1 MTTFSRTAN
10 GISNYPSFYGCDFVV
25 FTEGKEADEDEDKLV
40 LEERPD
46 VQYYR
51 EVLRIASNGLLPKI
65 KCIGNKKAALDYAEQ
80 IEASGSNKLVVIVDK
95 DLEGVTCSP
104 IPLRCV
110 IRTLGYSWE
119 NELWSPCVVSEVASL
134 ISNSN
139 TMVASL
145 INKNLPMLQKRL
157 KYLSLLNAVT
167 CLYGTALLAKSNSL
181 AGIRFKLPSL
191 PVVEVKRISRQFKSS
206 AASGCPLCRN
216 IIRGSSYAESRT
228 LIRGHLWEN
237 VAFRLISYAYMQA
250 TGDSFPPNGVL
261 QRLAFSVLK
270 RDVTSAIGSDVT
282 EYYRDELLRLSVIA

>member
-1 MTTFSRTAN
+1 MTTFSRTAK
-10 GISNYPSFYGCDFVV
+10 GIANYPSFYGCDFVV
-25 FTEGKEADEDEDKLV
+25 FTEGKETDQAELV
-40 LEERPD
+40 SEERPD

-51 EVLRIASNGLLPKI
+51 EVLRIASNGLTPKI

-80 IEASGSNKLVVIVDK
+80 IEASGTNSLIVIVDK

-119 NELWSPCVVSEVASL
+119 NELWSFYTISEVASL

-139 TMVASL
+139 TLVASL
-145 INKNLPMLQKRL
+145 INKNLPLLHKRL
-157 KYLSLLNAVT
+157 KYLSLLNAVS
-167 CLYGTALLAKSNSL
+167 CLYGTALLTKSNSL
-181 AGIRFKLPSL
+181 AGIRFRLPRL
-191 PVVEVKRISRQFKSS
+191 PVDEVKRISSQFKSS
-206 AASGCPLCRN
+206 PALGCSLCRN
-216 IIRGSSYAESRT
+216 IIRESSYAQSRAI
-228 LIRGHLWEN
+228 IRGHLWEN
-237 VAFRLISYAYMQA
+237 VAFRLISYAYKQA

-270 RDVTSAIGSDVT
+270 RDVNTAVGSDLV